1 MGKEKKTLE
10 EGMDDVFANWAVG
23 PEARKNLELYQPNE
37 EKDTNTPAS
46 STEQEQGASKA
57 KDQKP
62 SANNRSSKSSPQKRT
77 FQNRPGDLS
86 DTAFTPIDDI
96 PEQHFLSYFN
106 ALYDMVLPQLSP
118 MSALILCMLFKKSHG
133 LNRNWCQMS
142 LPEFTQIIQAS
153 RNTIRVGLKSL
164 IEDGWV
170 CIITDGYNEATTYGL
185 CIPVEIDEE

>member
-1 MGKEKKTLE
+1 MGKQKKTLE
-10 EGMDDVFANWAVG
+10 EDMDEIFKHWPVG
-23 PEARKNLELYQPNE
+23 PKAKQNLELYQPDKQE
-37 EKDTNTPAS
+37 DSNTS
-46 STEQEQGASKA
+46 EQRASKA
-57 KDQKP
+57 EGKKQ
-62 SANNRSSKSSPQKRT
+62 SANNRFSKSSPQKRT
-77 FQNRPGDLS
+77 FKDRPGDLS

-96 PEQHFLSYFN
+96 PEQLFIPYFN

-118 MSALILCMLFKKSHG
+118 MAALILCMLFKKSHG
-133 LNRNWCQMS
+133 RNRNWCQMS
-142 LPEFTQIIQAS
+142 LPEFTQIIRAS